1 MKRWYRNLSEF
12 LQALKSA
19 GELKTVSK
27 PVSHYL
33 DISRYT
39 DAESKS
45 PQGGKALFFKTVKGS
60 PFPAATNLFG
70 SPKRICMALGVEATM

>member
-45 PQGGKALFFKTVKGS
+45 PRGGKALYFKTVKGEKPS
-60 PFPAATNLFG
+60 Y
-70 SPKRICMALGVEATM
+70 